1 MRWLVGRSPASAV
14 LSFLIARR
22 LARGLFYLS
31 EGAERAGSW

>member
-1 MRWLVGRSPASAV
+1 MRWLVGRTPV